1 MDTVNAT
8 RQDTATLQLGQALE
22 LLEGVLTHASKDK
35 GLPVLNAV
43 RMEAGEGQLSAIGCD
58 RFRLIQG
65 KVECEGELS
74 PSLVSAEDIKRIISL
89 FKGEGKRMDTL
100 PVSLSR
106 VGDMLTVS
114 VRGNAITVNLVAGTY
129 PDTAHLLIGTTGDS
143 PMSNISFNPA
153 FMADYFKIAGRGAKG
168 AIGIR
173 LAFRGEKKPIDVIFA
188 GNSAVKVEWRA
199 ILMPMSWKD

>member
-1 MDTVNAT
+1 MNTVKAT
-8 RQDTATLQLGQALE
+8 QQDTATLQLGHALE
-22 LLEGVLTHASKDK
+22 LLEGALTHASKDK

-43 RMEAGEGQLSAIGCD
+43 RVEAGEGQLSAIGCD

-89 FKGEGKRMDTL
+89 FKGEGKGMDTL

-114 VRGNAITVNLVAGTY
+114 VRGNAVTVNLVAGKY
-129 PDTAHLLIGTTGDS
+129 PDTAYLLAGGEDES
-143 PMSNISFNPA
+143 PMPHISFNPA
-153 FMADYFKIAGRGAKG
+153 LMADYAKIAGRGSKG
-168 AIGIR
+168 AIGVR
-173 LAFRGEKKPIDVIFA
+173 LAFRGEKKPIDIIFA